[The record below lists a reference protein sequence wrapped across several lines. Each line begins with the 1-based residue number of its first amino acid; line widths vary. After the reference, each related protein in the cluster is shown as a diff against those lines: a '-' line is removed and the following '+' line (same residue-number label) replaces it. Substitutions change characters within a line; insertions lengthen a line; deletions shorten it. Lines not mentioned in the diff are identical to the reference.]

1 MLTENLQMFLS
12 PEKFENTFLRPQH
25 WWGKALIFL
34 GIALAYF
41 LLGYFGLTLAT
52 INRNAS
58 PIWPASGFAI
68 GALLI
73 CGFRYAP
80 AIFLGSFFVNFSV
93 ETPFLGMAGAAFGNM
108 VEAYVGSMLITYGLR
123 KNLFKH
129 YSEFFTI
136 IIGSILASMFSASIG
151 VFSLNMIGIIPDES
165 FFYALYT
172 WWSGNAIGILL
183 VLPLFLEFAS
193 TGEKARI
200 DLTKSFYGLCFFGV
214 ISLSIYLV
222 FVKGFNQAFAWSLS
236 PFFILSGMNLGRK
249 YSRFILIFFSFVI
262 TALTAI
268 GYGPFEHGNTNAN
281 LIYVQTLLA
290 SYAFAILFVRP
301 LNTGFKISS
310 KYLIGIGFGWLSMF
324 LIIFM
329 TSSYEKVHTLDD
341 FHKSSDAVVQ
351 SLTRLS
357 GRYEA
362 LVKGAAALFRVS
374 EKVTAEEWKIY
385 VQSMELGRYFDAV
398 YGLGYVELVPKKDL
412 AAYEKANNIKVRI
425 IDPTIAAQ
433 YDHHLVMKFIEPFEP
448 NQKVIG
454 LDVGSEATRR
464 FAVKKA
470 LEFMEPRASA
480 NLVLVQE
487 EKDRP
492 GFVII
497 YPVVDRNNK
506 LKGFINAPV
515 ISSVFFGKYLEQF
528 SHNLRVRVSSGGGL
542 IHHMDKY
549 PTAPFK
555 QNIFYESRKVTIF
568 GRNHRIEFYPSEN
581 FFALHSGSS
590 AALALLLNVFMLFIG
605 AFLLEQLTFSQKA
618 EELVKQRTRELEIS
632 KVQLINSS
640 KMASLGEMASG
651 MAHEINN
658 PLAIIQGK
666 VKVISMM
673 LEDLQISQPGIFTE
687 IHKIK
692 LTTDRIDKIVKGL
705 RNFSRASNNDPFEPV
720 PLQKLLD
727 ETLDLCSEKFKA
739 HGIDLKIKTIPQ
751 VSIMCRPSQISQ
763 VFINLLNNSSDAIE
777 ELKEKWIE
785 IDFKLENNKV
795 CIFFTDSGTGIS
807 EEIATRIM
815 EPFFTTK
822 EVRKGTG
829 LGLSIAKSIVETH
842 HGSLSLDH
850 QHPHTRFV
858 IEFLTQ
864 S

>member
-1 MLTENLQMFLS
+1 MFLS
-12 PEKFENTFLRPQH
+12 PDKFERSFLRPEH

-34 GIALAYF
+34 SIASLYF
-41 LLGYFGLTLAT
+41 VLGYFGLSLAT
-52 INRNAS
+52 INKNAS
-58 PIWPASGFAI
+58 PIWPASGFAV
-68 GALLI
+68 GALLV
-73 CGFRYAP
+73 CGLRNAP
-80 AIFLGSFFVNFSV
+80 AIFLGSFLVNFSV
-93 ETPFLGMAGAAFGNM
+93 ETPLVGMAGAALGNM
-108 VEAYVGSMLITYGLR
+108 LEALVASMLITYGLR
-123 KNLFKH
+123 KNFFKH

-136 IIGSILASMFSASIG
+136 IIGSISASVISASIG

-165 FFYALYT
+165 FFYAWYT

-193 TGEKARI
+193 SEEKIQI
-200 DLTKSFYGLCFFGV
+200 DFKKIIYGICLFAIKSLC
-214 ISLSIYLV
+214 IYLV

-236 PFFILSGMNLGRK
+236 PFFILSGMILGRM
-249 YSRFILIFFSFVI
+249 YSRFILIFFAFVI
-262 TALTAI
+262 TALTAT

-290 SYAFAILFVRP
+290 SYAFAILFVKP
-301 LNTGFKISS
+301 LNTGYKISS

-329 TSSYEKVHTLDD
+329 TSSYEKDHTLDD
-341 FHKSSDAVVQ
+341 FHKSADTVVQ

-362 LVKGAAALFRVS
+362 LVKGASALFRVS

-385 VQSMELGRYFDAV
+385 VDSIELPKYFDAV
-398 YGLGYVELVPKKDL
+398 YGLGFVELVSKSDL
-412 AAYEKANNIKVRI
+412 ASYEKANNIKVKI
-425 IDPTIAAQ
+425 IDPSVAAQ
-433 YDHHLVMKFIEPFEP
+433 YDHHFILKYIEPLEK
-448 NQKVIG
+448 NDKAIG
-454 LDVGSEATRR
+454 LDVGSETSRR
-464 FAVKKA
+464 FAIKKA

-480 NLVLVQE
+480 NLDLVQE
-487 EKDRP
+487 EENRP
-492 GFVII
+492 GFIVI
-497 YPVVDRNNK
+497 YPVVDRDNK

-515 ISSVFFGKYLEQF
+515 ISSIFFGKYLEQF
-528 SHNLRVRVSSGGGL
+528 SHNLRVRVSSGGHL

-549 PTAPFK
+549 PKAPFK
-555 QNIFYESRKVTIF
+555 QNIYYDSRKVTIF

-618 EELVKQRTRELEIS
+618 EELVNQRTKELEIS
-632 KVQLINSS
+632 KIQLINSS

-666 VKVISMM
+666 VKVLSMM
-673 LEDLQISQPGIFTE
+673 LEDLQISQPSVFTE

-720 PLQKLLD
+720 LLQKLLD

-739 HGIDLKIKTIPQ
+739 HGIDLRIKSIPE
-751 VSIMCRPSQISQ
+751 VHILCRPSQISQ

-777 ELKEKWIE
+777 EMKEKWIE
-785 IDFKLENNKV
+785 IDFKKENNKV
-795 CIFFTDSGTGIS
+795 CIFFTDSGPGIP
-807 EEIATRIM
+807 EDIAMRIM

-842 HGSLSLDH
+842 RGSLWLDH
-850 QHPHTRFV
+850 NVSHTRFV